1 MKASTF
7 FALLTGAAA
16 GITLGVLFAPE
27 KGEEN
32 RKKVKKAVEDCFDK
46 VKEKMNDF
54 SADSKAAENVESSN
68 TTQDNE

>member
-32 RKKVKKAVEDCFDK
+32 RKKVKKAVDDCIDK
-46 VKEKMNDF
+46 VKEKINDF
-54 SADSKAAENVESSN
+54 SAENEAADNVESSN
-68 TTQDNE
+68 TTENNE